1 MKTLF
6 VSLLLI
12 VSFSYSQDNLV
23 EAKPEIGWDSLKSL
37 IVYPEIARRAGI
49 EDIARVNVEIDADG
63 NVIAVDFGGAGIFS
77 NSVKS
82 TLRTIK
88 WIPETYNGKKR
99 GSQIV
104 FDVQFQIQDMKNFPK
119 RRVLLIE
126 SSNPSVRKN

>member
-1 MKTLF
+1 MKTLCISF
-6 VSLLLI
+6 ILLLSI
-12 VSFSYSQDNLV
+12 GYSQGTLE

-63 NVIAVDFGGAGIFS
+63 KVLSVEFGGAGIFS

-88 WIPETYNGKKR
+88 WIPEMYNGQKR
-99 GSQIV
+99 GSQVV
-104 FDVQFQIQDMKNFPK
+104 FDVQFQIQDIKNFPK

-126 SSNPSVRKN
+126 ASNPAVRKN